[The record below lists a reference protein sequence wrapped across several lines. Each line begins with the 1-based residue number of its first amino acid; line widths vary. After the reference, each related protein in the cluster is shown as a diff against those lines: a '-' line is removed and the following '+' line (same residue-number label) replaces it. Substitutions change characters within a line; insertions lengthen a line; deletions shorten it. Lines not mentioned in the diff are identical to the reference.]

1 VLIKKIVWGVVVCM
15 VVVSAAVFYLWHDF
29 QRFAHS
35 PLDEKAADQV
45 FTIAPGQ
52 HFKAVAESLNA
63 KSLTASAP
71 KLQLLA
77 RLKGW
82 DRQVQAG
89 EYQLSAA
96 MSPLEMLDAMVTGK
110 VLLIRVT
117 IPEGFTLTQIAQ
129 AVEAAGLSS
138 ADDIMAAARQ
148 AALLQRLG
156 VASANAEGYLFP
168 DTYLFARNT
177 SADEVV
183 AAMVSRFEAVYTAE
197 FHSRADE
204 LGLTRHEVVTLA
216 SIVEKESGNVSE
228 QPRIASVFHNRLG
241 RGMRLESDPTVI
253 FGLGDAFDGNLT
265 RQHLVTPNP
274 YNTYTM
280 AGLPP
285 GPIASPGETALKAVL
300 FPEDSSYLFFVS
312 KNDGSHYFSKTY
324 AEHNRAVRRYQ
335 LSN

>member
-1 VLIKKIVWGVVVCM
+1 MLMKKIVVGVVVCM
-15 VVVSAAVFYLWHDF
+15 VVAGVAVFYLWHDF
-29 QRFAHS
+29 QHFAQS
-35 PLDEKAADQV
+35 PLAENAADQV

-52 HFKAVAESLNA
+52 HFKTVAENLETEA
-63 KSLTASAP
+63 LTASAP

-110 VLLIRVT
+110 VLLYRVT
-117 IPEGFTLTQIAQ
+117 IPEGFSLTQIAQ
-129 AVEAAGLSS
+129 AIEEAGLSS
-138 ADDIMAAARQ
+138 GDEIMTAACQ
-148 AALLQRLG
+148 APLLEQLG
-156 VASANAEGYLFP
+156 VATASAEGYLFP
-168 DTYLFARNT
+168 DTYLFARNA
-177 SADEVV
+177 SADEIV
-183 AAMVSRFEAVYTAE
+183 AAMVSRFEAVYSAE
-197 FHSRADE
+197 FHSRAE
-204 LGLTRHEVVTLA
+204 ALGLTRHEVVTLA

-228 QPRIASVFHNRLG
+228 QPRVASVFHNRLE

-265 RQHLVTPNP
+265 RQHLHTPNP
-274 YNTYTM
+274 YNTYTT

-300 FPEDSSYLFFVS
+300 FPEDSNYLFFVS
-312 KNDGSHYFSKTY
+312 KNDGSHYFSKTFG
-324 AEHNRAVRRYQ
+324 EHNRAVRRYQ